1 MIDNALE
8 AVLNSIV
15 IEPCSLGTMTHPQVP
30 TECGQELGDGCGP
43 IEADNVVGVVE
54 QVHRDLQVFIDV
66 VQYQETVDFIRII
79 ILIMITKNFDDYR
92 MWQGVVVGVLQ

>member
-1 MIDNALE
+1 
-8 AVLNSIV
+8 
-15 IEPCSLGTMTHPQVP
+15 MTHPQVP
-30 TECGQELGDGCGP
+30 TECGQELGDGGGS

-54 QVHRDLQVFIDV
+54 QVHRHLQVFIDV
-66 VQYQETVDFIRII
+66 VQYQETVDLIRII

>member
-1 MIDNALE
+1 
-8 AVLNSIV
+8 
-15 IEPCSLGTMTHPQVP
+15 MTHPQVP
-30 TECGQELGDGCGP
+30 TECGQELGDGCGS

-54 QVHRDLQVFIDV
+54 QVHRHLQVFIDV